1 MEARRMRIRRE
12 SDRGIIE
19 EQAFE
24 MGVLFFWNP
33 YIGVQIF
40 EEELEFLQED
50 LVECESIV
58 WPE

>member
-1 MEARRMRIRRE
+1 MRIRRE